1 MYSDEV
7 FLTGRLSI
15 FSKEMEKSL
24 KKIQVYYDYDYNT
37 DYLFK
42 SAKTLKK
49 ALNTID
55 NSNWFGKEHIFNVD
69 FKSGNA
75 PLNKTYAKNL
85 IRGYIRDRKLR
96 IINGVAEQVTI
107 SNKTNDKTHMVAGNN
122 ELTIDYNKDD
132 KWYIQVESDLI
143 KMPILSW
150 TSLK

>member
-1 MYSDEV
+1 
-7 FLTGRLSI
+7 
-15 FSKEMEKSL
+15 MEKSL
-24 KKIQVYYDYDYNT
+24 KKIQVFYDYDYNT
-37 DYLFK
+37 GYLFK
-42 SAKTLKK
+42 SAKKLKK

-75 PLNKTYAKNL
+75 PLNKTYAENL
-85 IRGYIRDRKLR
+85 IRGYITDGKLR
-96 IINGVAEQVTI
+96 IINGVAEQITI
-107 SNKTNDKTHMVAGNN
+107 SNKTNDKTHLIKGNN
-122 ELTIDYNKDD
+122 ELTIDYNKDE